1 LEADRTPLSRI
12 VGVVGDARERGLDR
26 EPGPIVYP
34 CLSAPTP
41 MPYFLARTRG
51 EPAAITASV
60 RLMLKQL
67 EPMRAVYDIAPLDE
81 RIGAAFTQNRL
92 RTLVLILF
100 AMIALTQACVGLYG
114 TLSYVV
120 TLRRREIALRL
131 ALGASR
137 HEIIRHFLMQ
147 GLRVAGLACLCGLA
161 LSVAFSRVLS
171 GMLYGVSPS
180 DSVTLSGV
188 VGFVLI
194 VAAVAALVPAT
205 RAALVQPMEV
215 LRE

>member
-1 LEADRTPLSRI
+1 
-12 VGVVGDARERGLDR
+12 
-26 EPGPIVYP
+26 
-34 CLSAPTP
+34 
-41 MPYFLARTRG
+41 MPYFLARTSG
-51 EPAAITASV
+51 KPAAITASV
-60 RLMLKQL
+60 RMRLKQL

-81 RIGAAFTQNRL
+81 RIDAAFVQNRL
-92 RTLVLILF
+92 RPLLLIVL
-100 AMIALTQACVGLYG
+100 ATIALTLACVGLYG

-137 HEIIRHFLMQ
+137 PEIMRQFLMQ
-147 GLRVAGLACLCGLA
+147 GLRVAGVACLCGVAVSLA
-161 LSVAFSRVLS
+161 FGRVLS

-180 DSVTLSGV
+180 DSLTLSGV

-205 RAALVQPMEV
+205 RAAFVQPMTA